1 MKKKKNRD
9 AKLPIIPF
17 VFSSF
22 FLIFGTYAW
31 FTYFSDVDSTMT
43 GHVIGWNIDFDGKTN
58 IENKY
63 SIVIDDIYPG
73 MKDYL
78 NEFKITNHGE
88 IGANISISIIRAK
101 ILGEEYK
108 VGEIYEEE
116 ILTSETLMN
125 IIKEKYPFKMSFE
138 IDKDLI
144 YHDETS
150 IFNFSLSWPF
160 ETYIKND
167 SEYTS
172 DMDYY
177 ILENNEYQKIS
188 ITEEEYDLKKDDLY
202 ILNDQE
208 DTYWGIKS
216 HEYKNR
222 YPEEASISIEII
234 INANQHVD

>member
-9 AKLPIIPF
+9 VKLPIIPF

-22 FLIFGTYAW
+22 FLVFGTYAW

-88 IGANISISIIRAK
+88 IGANISISIISAK

-108 VGEIYEEE
+108 VGEIYAEET
-116 ILTSETLMN
+116 LTSETLMN

-144 YHDETS
+144 HHDETS

-172 DMDYY
+172 DIDYY

-188 ITEEEYDLKKDDLY
+188 ITEEEYALKKDELY